1 MSGLQLR
8 HKAASED
15 GMNKATYMQLSGTWH
30 LHDNTYKGMGFCCH
44 RTLVSRNTTHPRC
57 HETKIRLGAHIPV
70 SALLKSW
77 HLRYIGVA
85 IVAACRAAKKH
96 FNKKAKKE
104 EDK

>member
-1 MSGLQLR
+1 MS
-8 HKAASED
+8 
-15 GMNKATYMQLSGTWH
+15 
-30 LHDNTYKGMGFCCH
+30 
-44 RTLVSRNTTHPRC
+44 